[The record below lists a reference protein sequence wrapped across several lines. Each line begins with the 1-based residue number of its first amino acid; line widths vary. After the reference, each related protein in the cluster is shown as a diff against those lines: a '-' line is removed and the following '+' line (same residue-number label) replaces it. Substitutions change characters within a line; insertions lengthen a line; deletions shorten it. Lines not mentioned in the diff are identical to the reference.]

1 MTTQDTTAELLGE
14 LGFSQYEARAY
25 IGLLGQEPQTGYAL
39 SVRTQIPQPKVYE
52 TLRRLELKG
61 AVACTSVNPAKFVA
75 VAAERLVAG
84 LRDQYGRRIE
94 DVRVG
99 LEALQGATGLPE
111 WRVLESLRSWPAIA
125 KRARSMISRAT
136 RHVYISLHSD
146 QLDEFTAELRGAD
159 KAGVRCDVLCFGH
172 ASLELENGRFLQHSS
187 THGIVYRHHQA
198 RHLAVVVDSE
208 SAAWALAEDGTQWD
222 SHVGVDPLLVAVV
235 KGYIRHDMYVQ
246 QIFADFGDELVERYG
261 DGLEQLILPVDPSP
275 AELSRATQSPAAK
288 AGGAKAPARQRGAVE
303 GGTATERT
311 ARGQSRRTRTASS
324 GPERDISLRGS
335 KRESA

>member
-1 MTTQDTTAELLGE
+1 MTAQDATAELLGE

-39 SVRTQIPQPKVYE
+39 AVRTQIPQPKVYE

-61 AVACTSVNPAKFVA
+61 AVACTSVSPAKYVA

-84 LRDQYGRRIE
+84 LRDQYGRRLE
-94 DVRVG
+94 EVRVG
-99 LEALQGATGLPE
+99 LEELQGATSLPE
-111 WRVLESLRSWPAIA
+111 WRVLESLRTWPAIG

-136 RHVYISLHSD
+136 RHVYVSLHSD
-146 QLDEFTAELRGAD
+146 QLDDLAAELQAAD

-198 RHLAVVVDSE
+198 RHLALVADSE
-208 SAAWALAEDGTQWD
+208 SALWALAEDGTQWD

-246 QIFADFGDELVERYG
+246 QIFADFGDELVDRYG
-261 DGLEQLILPVDPSP
+261 DGLEKLILSAELPAPEQSAAAPPP
-275 AELSRATQSPAAK
+275 AEPSRA
-288 AGGAKAPARQRGAVE
+288 AG
-303 GGTATERT
+303 RT
-311 ARGQSRRTRTASS
+311 AAAGRKRNS
-324 GPERDISLRGS
+324 SLRGS
-335 KRESA
+335 SRESA

>member
-1 MTTQDTTAELLGE
+1 MTAQDATAELLGE

-39 SVRTQIPQPKVYE
+39 AVRTQIPQPKVYE

-61 AVACTSVNPAKFVA
+61 AVACTSVSPAKYVA

-84 LRDQYGRRIE
+84 LRDQYGRRLE
-94 DVRVG
+94 EVRVG
-99 LEALQGATGLPE
+99 LEELQGATSLPE
-111 WRVLESLRSWPAIA
+111 WRVLESLRTWPAIG

-136 RHVYISLHSD
+136 RHVYVSLHSD
-146 QLDEFTAELRGAD
+146 QLDDLAAELQAAD

-198 RHLAVVVDSE
+198 RHLALVADSE
-208 SAAWALAEDGTQWD
+208 SALWALAEDGTQWD

-246 QIFADFGDELVERYG
+246 QIFADFGDELVDRYG
-261 DGLEQLILPVDPSP
+261 DGLEKLILSAELPP
-275 AELSRATQSPAAK
+275 AEQAAAVPPPAE
-288 AGGAKAPARQRGAVE
+288 PSRGA
-303 GGTATERT
+303 GRT
-311 ARGQSRRTRTASS
+311 AAAGRKRNN
-324 GPERDISLRGS
+324 SLRGS
-335 KRESA
+335 SRESA

>member
-1 MTTQDTTAELLGE
+1 MTAQDATAELLGE

-39 SVRTQIPQPKVYE
+39 AVRTQIPQPKVYE

-61 AVACTSVNPAKFVA
+61 AVACTSVSPAKYVA

-84 LRDQYGRRIE
+84 LRDQYGRRLE
-94 DVRVG
+94 EVRVG
-99 LEALQGATGLPE
+99 LEELQGATSLPE
-111 WRVLESLRSWPAIA
+111 WRVLESLRTWPAIG

-136 RHVYISLHSD
+136 RHVYVSLHSD
-146 QLDEFTAELRGAD
+146 QLDDLAAELQAAD

-198 RHLAVVVDSE
+198 RHLALVADSE
-208 SAAWALAEDGTQWD
+208 SALWALAEDGTQWD

-246 QIFADFGDELVERYG
+246 QIFADFGDELVDRYG
-261 DGLEQLILPVDPSP
+261 DGLEKLILSAELPP
-275 AELSRATQSPAAK
+275 AEQSAAVPPPAEPSRA
-288 AGGAKAPARQRGAVE
+288 AG
-303 GGTATERT
+303 RT
-311 ARGQSRRTRTASS
+311 AAAARKRNN
-324 GPERDISLRGS
+324 SLRGS
-335 KRESA
+335 SRESA

>member
-1 MTTQDTTAELLGE
+1 MTAQDATAELLGE

-39 SVRTQIPQPKVYE
+39 AVRTQIPQPKVYE

-61 AVACTSVNPAKFVA
+61 AVACTSVSPAKYVA

-84 LRDQYGRRIE
+84 LRDQYGRRLE
-94 DVRVG
+94 EVRVG
-99 LEALQGATGLPE
+99 LEELQGATSLPE
-111 WRVLESLRSWPAIA
+111 WRVLESLRTWPAIG

-136 RHVYISLHSD
+136 RHVYVSLHSD
-146 QLDEFTAELRGAD
+146 QLDDLAAELQAAD

-198 RHLAVVVDSE
+198 RHLALVADSE
-208 SAAWALAEDGTQWD
+208 SALWALAEDGTQWD

-246 QIFADFGDELVERYG
+246 QIFADFSDELVDRYG
-261 DGLEQLILPVDPSP
+261 DGLEKLILSAELPP
-275 AELSRATQSPAAK
+275 AEQSAAAPPPAEPSRA
-288 AGGAKAPARQRGAVE
+288 AG
-303 GGTATERT
+303 RT
-311 ARGQSRRTRTASS
+311 AAAGRKRNS
-324 GPERDISLRGS
+324 SLRGS
-335 KRESA
+335 SRESA

>member
-1 MTTQDTTAELLGE
+1 MTAQDTTTELLGE

-61 AVACTSVNPAKFVA
+61 AVACTSVSPAKYVA

-94 DVRVG
+94 EVRVG
-99 LEALQGATGLPE
+99 LEELQGATGLPE

-125 KRARSMISRAT
+125 KRARSTISRAT
-136 RHVYISLHSD
+136 RHVYLSLHSD
-146 QLDEFTAELRGAD
+146 QLDDLSTELQAAD

-198 RHLAVVVDSE
+198 RHLALVADSE
-208 SAAWALAEDGTQWD
+208 SAAWALAEDGSQWD
-222 SHVGVDPLLVAVV
+222 SHIGTDPLLIAVV

-246 QIFADFGDELVERYG
+246 QIFADFGDELVDRYG
-261 DGLEQLILPVDPSP
+261 EGLGRLVLPPETPP
-275 AELSRATQSPAAK
+275 AEQPRAARSSSAAGGTKARAKAAADEEGTAAK
-288 AGGAKAPARQRGAVE
+288 KQP
-303 GGTATERT
+303 
-311 ARGQSRRTRTASS
+311 RRTRTAAA
-324 GPERDISLRGS
+324 R
-335 KRESA
+335 RESA

>member
-1 MTTQDTTAELLGE
+1 MTAQDATAELLGE

-39 SVRTQIPQPKVYE
+39 AVRTQIPQPKVYE

-61 AVACTSVNPAKFVA
+61 AVACTSVSPAKYVA

-84 LRDQYGRRIE
+84 LRDQYGRRLE
-94 DVRVG
+94 EVRVG
-99 LEALQGATGLPE
+99 LEELQGATSLPE
-111 WRVLESLRSWPAIA
+111 WRVLESLRTWPAIG

-136 RHVYISLHSD
+136 RHVYVSLHSD
-146 QLDEFTAELRGAD
+146 QLDDLAAELQAAD

-198 RHLAVVVDSE
+198 RHLALVADSE
-208 SAAWALAEDGTQWD
+208 SALWALAEDGTQWD

-246 QIFADFGDELVERYG
+246 QIFADFSDELVDRYG
-261 DGLEQLILPVDPSP
+261 DGLEKLILSAELPP
-275 AELSRATQSPAAK
+275 AEQPPVQQPA
-288 AGGAKAPARQRGAVE
+288 P
-303 GGTATERT
+303 
-311 ARGQSRRTRTASS
+311 ASS
-324 GPERDISLRGS
+324 GRPAAAGRKRNSSLRGS
-335 KRESA
+335 SRESA

>member
-1 MTTQDTTAELLGE
+1 MMGLDTTAELLGE

-61 AVACTSVNPAKFVA
+61 AVACTSVSPAKYVA
-75 VAAERLVAG
+75 VASERLVAG

-94 DVRVG
+94 EVRVG
-99 LEALQGATGLPE
+99 LEELQGATSLPE

-125 KRARSMISRAT
+125 KRARSMISRAS

-146 QLDEFTAELRGAD
+146 QLDDLATELQVAD
-159 KAGVRCDVLCFGH
+159 RAGVRCDVLCFGH

-198 RHLAVVVDSE
+198 RHLALVSDSE
-208 SAAWALAEDGTQWD
+208 SAVWALAEDGAQWD
-222 SHVGVDPLLVAVV
+222 SHVGVDPLLVSVV

-246 QIFADFGDELVERYG
+246 QIFADFGDELVTKYG
-261 DGLEQLILPVDPSP
+261 EGLEQLILP
-275 AELSRATQSPAAK
+275 AELPHTAEPPAAAPGRTK
-288 AGGAKAPARQRGAVE
+288 ARARQRPAA
-303 GGTATERT
+303 GGEAAPERET
-311 ARGQSRRTRTASS
+311 RGQSRRTRTASA
-324 GPERDISLRGS
+324 GRDRDGALRGS
-335 KRESA
+335 TRETA